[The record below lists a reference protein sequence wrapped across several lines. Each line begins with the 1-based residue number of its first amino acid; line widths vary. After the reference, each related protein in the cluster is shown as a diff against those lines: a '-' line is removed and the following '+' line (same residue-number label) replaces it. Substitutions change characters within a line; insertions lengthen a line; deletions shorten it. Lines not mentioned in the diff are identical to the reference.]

1 MEISDVT
8 IYLTEGRDEYKSRP
22 ALCGHLFVAGHV
34 YTTNKH
40 VPFASSDRGC

>member
-22 ALCGHLFVAGHV
+22 ALCGHLFVAGVRVHDEQAC
-34 YTTNKH
+34 TLRFK
-40 VPFASSDRGC
+40 